1 MQDCR
6 APTRGGRPGWR
17 RCATESRRSTGSCP
31 TATASSGRGK
41 GPVAPVP
48 PPDPQGPQPHRPG
61 PPGRT
66 IRAPAAPPRRP
77 RRLKRAHRVSPAQVE
92 LRHSDLGLVVRL
104 PVARHRRQK
113 KLRRGAV
120 AVASRPPTNGKA
132 SVRPVGPR
140 TLRQDQEEAF
150 GPADGT
156 ISQTSRQEGRSG
168 ETACP
173 GVGPGPLARYNSPER
188 SVRTGVP

>member
-1 MQDCR
+1 MQNCR
-6 APTRGGRPGWR
+6 TPTRGGRPGWR

-77 RRLKRAHRVSPAQVE
+77 RRLKRAHRVSQAQVE

-113 KLRRGAV
+113 
-120 AVASRPPTNGKA
+120 T
-132 SVRPVGPR
+132 
-140 TLRQDQEEAF
+140 
-150 GPADGT
+150 PAW
-156 ISQTSRQEGRSG
+156 GRSG
-168 ETACP
+168 GEPPTDEWQGVRSPGRSAHPSSRSRGGFWSCRWHDKPNESAGGSIRGNRVPRGGARTAR
-173 GVGPGPLARYNSPER
+173 PLQFA
-188 SVRTGVP
+188 